1 MAQYED
7 GKMDNKEKKVDREK
21 VVLLHSKEKGA
32 TGIFDGK
39 SAGSTFERVTWVETK
54 GRKKKRF
61 RTTDTY
67 Y

>member
-1 MAQYED
+1 M
-7 GKMDNKEKKVDREK
+7 KVDREK
-21 VVLLHSKEKGA
+21 VVLLHSKDKGA
-32 TGIFDGK
+32 TGIFDGI

-54 GRKKKRF
+54 ERKKK